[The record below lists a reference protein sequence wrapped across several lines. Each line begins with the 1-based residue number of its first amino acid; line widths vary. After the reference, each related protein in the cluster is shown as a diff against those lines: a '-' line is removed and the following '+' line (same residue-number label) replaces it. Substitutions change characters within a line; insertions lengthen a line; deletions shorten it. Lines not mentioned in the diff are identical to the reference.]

1 MSGVSSTAQDT
12 SAPTGAAVA
21 AGAHADAK
29 PPLPLS
35 AVVITRNEAD
45 RLPRLLHS
53 LQGVVTETVVV
64 DSGSTDATVD
74 VARAAGARVVHQDWL
89 GFGAQKNAAMALA
102 AQPWLLLM
110 DADEW
115 LAPGADATLRA
126 LFASGEVEQ
135 ADVWRLQRHN
145 HFLGGRLRR
154 PESMPRLV
162 RPGVRFLPML
172 VHERMDVA
180 GRRVRVSTVA
190 IEHDTARTWD
200 DHLRKQDRYADLWA
214 RQRHAEGRRCGPA
227 AAWTHVV
234 AYWLKSYVARA
245 GFLDGR
251 AGWLFHR
258 AHARAVLRKY
268 RGLHALS
275 RGARPAAPAE

>member
-1 MSGVSSTAQDT
+1 MSDMLHAISPACVGNDDPA
-12 SAPTGAAVA
+12 SA
-21 AGAHADAK
+21 
-29 PPLPLS
+29 PLPLS

-53 LQGVVTETVVV
+53 LRGVVFETVVV
-64 DSGSTDATVD
+64 DSGSTDATVE
-74 VARAAGARVVHQDWL
+74 VASRAGARVVHQDWL

-102 AQPWLLLM
+102 TQPWLLLM

-115 LAPGADATLRA
+115 LAPGADAALRA
-126 LFASGEVEQ
+126 LFASGEVER
-135 ADVWRLQRHN
+135 ADVWQLQRHN

-162 RPGVRFLPML
+162 RPDLRFLPML
-172 VHERMDVA
+172 VHERMDMA
-180 GRRVRVSTVA
+180 ARRVRASAVA
-190 IEHDTARTWD
+190 IEHDTARSWE

-214 RQRHAEGRRCGPA
+214 RQRHDEGRRCGA
-227 AAWTHVV
+227 MAAWTHVV

-251 AGWLFHR
+251 AGWRFHR

-275 RGARPAAPAE
+275 RGLDGTSPSG